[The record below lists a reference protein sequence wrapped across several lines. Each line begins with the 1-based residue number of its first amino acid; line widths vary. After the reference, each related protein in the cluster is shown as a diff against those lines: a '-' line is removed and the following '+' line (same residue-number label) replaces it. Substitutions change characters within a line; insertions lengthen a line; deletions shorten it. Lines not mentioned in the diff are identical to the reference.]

1 MIGILFFIANITIF
15 GFLGFIVGII
25 FEWKSKKHE
34 ILRSEKRLLF
44 YIVGVILWFFIMF
57 GDEII
62 GMYQLKKLC
71 ESERIFLI
79 KDVNKL
85 NNKNLI
91 LEFDSKNRKNVRYS
105 AIPIKYNISKYLDAS
120 NQSEIFTYKTYTP
133 YGGWFSRMMASLIGA
148 GGYVLFFDKK
158 EVCKLS
164 DYNILKEKYKF
175 SISDVI
181 YK

>member
-1 MIGILFFIANITIF
+1 MIGIIFFIANILIF
-15 GFLGFIVGII
+15 GFLGFVFGVI
-25 FEWKSKKHE
+25 FEWKTKKHNS
-34 ILRSEKRLLF
+34 LHSGKRFLF
-44 YIVGVILWFFIMF
+44 YIFGLLLWFFIMF

-62 GMYQLKKLC
+62 GMYQLQRLC
-71 ESERIFLI
+71 ESEKIILK
-79 KDVNKL
+79 KDVSEL
-85 NNKNLI
+85 RNKNLI
-91 LEFDSKNRKNVRYS
+91 LEFDGKNRSNVRYS
-105 AIPIKYNISKYLDAS
+105 AIPIKYNVSKYLDAS
-120 NQSEIFTYKTYTP
+120 DKSEIFTYKSYTP